1 MNKIIKAVVVGFVC
15 VGSVFAVEAKRT
27 YADFDAAAG
36 VCRSLRLIEAQ
47 AARLAAALDA
57 PGAVCLLS

>member
-27 YADFDAAAG
+27 YADFVAAAG
-36 VCRSLRLIEAQ
+36 VCRSLRLVEIE
-47 AARLAAALDA
+47 AARLTAAVDA
-57 PGAVCLLS
+57 PTAVCR